1 MDEASTLGT
10 TYIAELKE
18 DKTVDNYSFSP
29 QDMGISPGIVDEIR
43 TFDSGDAAALF
54 YFGNGIRSGAG
65 LLRSWA
71 YCVAAVDKMTQNWIF
86 IGILIKK

>member
-1 MDEASTLGT
+1 MVYGEVGDQCMDEASTLGT
-10 TYIAELKE
+10 TDIAELKE

-71 YCVAAVDKMTQNWIF
+71 
-86 IGILIKK
+86 

>member
-10 TYIAELKE
+10 TDIAELKE

-43 TFDSGDAAALF
+43 TFDSGEAPALF
-54 YFGNGIRSGAG
+54 YF
-65 LLRSWA
+65 
-71 YCVAAVDKMTQNWIF
+71 
-86 IGILIKK
+86 